1 MGLLDKIVGAV
12 TGRSGNDANGLS
24 SAQHNLLRQA
34 MEPLDKA
41 APGLA
46 DKALA
51 FVAEGTHESVLLE
64 LAAPHALE
72 PGQLL
77 GAPGRLRW
85 GFYLYNDKPLEAAG
99 KKSLAGRSAFYASIT
114 PDQPPLALLVRLG
127 KLLAAADAGKSLEH
141 PGAPVPDWLQYL
153 VNDAIHAS
161 FKDGNSNK
169 QELGKE
175 RAAWTVDLVAGLLA
189 EEGLDATLALQLVF
203 ERKGLDSYYHDRLG
217 ALVKSPALATYMQA
231 HPDAVK
237 ALLQQLSAAGRVVL
251 AARIGTDKELRAAFA
266 PLLVA
271 LAVDGSKTV
280 RAEAVPHIEGIAEAE
295 RLRLLAALL
304 TEGDT
309 SQRSQAAELLARLP
323 AEATRGLLDAA
334 LANESSKPV
343 QQAIRAALNRIDAA
357 GGAQEQD
364 LPEPPPWT
372 PFADSPLGEDA
383 LALLLANRTEVIERA
398 RRAAEE
404 EAEENKTQKHKY
416 NWRQKSYANLAK
428 LTEDDMR
435 QALALLN
442 GQLDKKQM
450 EKLRN
455 SEVAQAVTHG
465 NRLFALPSFGPSHL
479 IRWLGVSRY
488 SRSFW
493 FDDGFHKW
501 LGGQPQG
508 SVDLRALADVLK
520 RSGTPLIEVARTAL
534 FDYWN
539 TPSAT
544 DLLPPERVWPFFAEH
559 PEFLD
564 QALGLAAQQNN
575 GDRYASTLELGP
587 ALRTLA
593 SFPTIPARWLP
604 RVMELALGEGKTHR
618 PMAQKALSTLPNIG
632 RQVVESLTHTKSEV
646 RIEAANWLAEL
657 QYTEALPALTKALEK
672 ESRETVRAAFL
683 TALEGLGEDISP
695 RLAPAILLAEAKKG
709 LKAKPPAG
717 LAWFALDA
725 LPAAHW
731 ADGTAVEP
739 EILRWWVVLA
749 CKLKEPGGNA
759 LLTRYMG
766 LLDAASRQALGSTVL
781 RQFIAHDTRHPPL
794 EEGIAYAKAH
804 APQRYQS
811 YQKGWQNAK
820 PEYRQYYEADYAKS
834 EEQVFE
840 ECKREKMSEYL
851 GSAIGEKGVLAL
863 AALAPGH
870 EIVSLLQ
877 QYMRDHYQ
885 RRSQI
890 EAMLEGVAPG
900 NDPVVIQLMLGL
912 SRRYR
917 TASVQTKARALVQE
931 IADRNGWTQDQL
943 ADRTIPTA
951 GLDDT
956 GTLALPYGERIFT
969 MVLDAA
975 MKPELR
981 NPEGKAIKALPEPR
995 QNDDPAQIKET
1006 KALLSTSKKELKQ
1019 VIDLQ
1024 TARLFEAMCT
1034 GRQWPVAEWREYLH
1048 RHPVAGRLVQRL
1060 VWLEVEAEGT
1070 ALQSFRPTEDGSL
1083 INTADDEV
1091 ELADGA
1097 LVRLAHAS
1105 LVDAATASAW
1115 TKHFKD
1121 YKTAPLFPQM
1131 SRQSP
1136 ALSFTDDKG
1145 LAVSSIQDRQGWI
1158 SDSFTLRGAFN
1169 KLGYQRAQAED
1180 GGFFYEYTKDFASVG
1195 VRVCIEFSGNTLPEE
1210 NVAAA
1215 LKTLSF
1221 ENSRSRSWSSDNTLP
1236 LASVPPV
1243 LLAEAYA
1250 DYLAVAQACTGFDPD
1265 WEKKMPW

>member
-12 TGRSGNDANGLS
+12 TGRSGNGANGLTTP
-24 SAQHNLLRQA
+24 QNNLLRQS

-51 FVAEGTHESVLLE
+51 FVTEGTHEAVLLE
-64 LAAPHALE
+64 LQAPLTPE

-77 GAPGRLRW
+77 GSPGRLRW
-85 GFYLYNDKPLEAAG
+85 GFNLWNDKPVEAAG
-99 KKSLAGRSAFYASIT
+99 TKSLAGRAAFYESVTAEA
-114 PDQPPLALLVRLG
+114 PPIDLLVRLG
-127 KLLAAADAGKSLEH
+127 KLLAAADGGKSLEH

-153 VNDAIHAS
+153 VNDAVHAS
-161 FKDGNSNK
+161 FKDSHSNNK
-169 QELGKE
+169 GPSKN
-175 RAAWTVDLVAGLLA
+175 RPAWTIALIARLLDA
-189 EEGLDATLALQLVF
+189 EGLDEALALQVVF
-203 ERKGLDSYYHDRLG
+203 ERKGLDSYYQDRLDH
-217 ALVKSPALATYMQA
+217 LVKNPAVAAFMQA
-231 HPDAVK
+231 RPGAAQ
-237 ALLQQLSAAGRVVL
+237 ALLQQLSASGRVQL
-251 AARIGTDKELRAAFA
+251 AARIGTDKALRAAFA

-271 LAVDGSKTV
+271 LAADGSKTV
-280 RAEAVPHIEGIAEAE
+280 RAEAMPHIEGIAEAE

-304 TEGDT
+304 GEGDT
-309 SQRSQAAELLARLP
+309 SQRTQAAELLARLP

-334 LANESSKPV
+334 LASETSKPV
-343 QQAIRAALNRIDAA
+343 QQAIRAALTRLDAA
-357 GGAQEQD
+357 GDAQAQD

-372 PFADSPLGEDA
+372 PFADTPLGEDA
-383 LALLLANRTEVIERA
+383 LALLLANRLEVIERA

-416 NWRQKSYANLAK
+416 TWRQKSYASLSK

-442 GQLDKKQM
+442 GQLDKEQM

-465 NRLFALPSFGPSHL
+465 NRLYALPSFGPSHL

-488 SRSFW
+488 NRSFW
-493 FDDGFHKW
+493 SDDGFQKW
-501 LGGQPQG
+501 LQRQPQG
-508 SVDLRALADVLK
+508 SVDLRALAELLT
-520 RSGTPLIEVARTAL
+520 RSNMPLVDAARTAL
-534 FDYWN
+534 VDYWN

-544 DLLPPERVWPFFAEH
+544 DLLPADRIWPFFAEH

-564 QALGLAAQQNN
+564 QALGLAAAAPQ
-575 GDRYASTLELGP
+575 GDRYASSLELAP

-593 SFPTIPARWLP
+593 VFPTMPARWLP

-618 PMAQKALSTLPNIG
+618 PVAQKALSTLPDIG
-632 RQVVESLTHTKSEV
+632 RRVVESLTHTKSEV

-657 QYTEALPALTKALEK
+657 KYTDAVPALTKALEK

-683 TALEGLGEDISP
+683 TALEALGDDISP

-725 LPAAHW
+725 LPAAQW
-731 ADGTAVEP
+731 AHGGAVEP

-766 LLDAASRQALGSTVL
+766 LLDAAGRQALGASVL

-794 EEGIAYAKAH
+794 EEGIAYAQAQ
-804 APQRYQS
+804 APQRYQR
-811 YQKGWQNAK
+811 YQKGYQNAK

-834 EEQVFE
+834 EDQVFE
-840 ECKREKMSEYL
+840 ECKREKMAEYL
-851 GSAIGEKGVLAL
+851 GSAIGEKGILAL
-863 AALAPGH
+863 ATFAPGH
-870 EIVSLLQ
+870 EIVTLLQ

-917 TASVQTKARALVQE
+917 TASVQAKARTLVQE

-956 GTLALPYGERIFT
+956 GTLALPYGERVFT

-981 NPEGKAIKALPEPR
+981 NPEGKAIKTLPEPR
-995 QNDDPAQIKET
+995 QNDDPAQTKET

-1048 RHPVAGRLVQRL
+1048 RHPVAGRLIQRL
-1060 VWLEVEAEGT
+1060 VWLEVDAEG
-1070 ALQSFRPTEDGSL
+1070 AVLQSFRPTEDGSL
-1083 INTADDEV
+1083 IDTGDDEV
-1091 ELADGA
+1091 HLSDGA
-1097 LVRLAHAS
+1097 QVRLAHAS
-1105 LVDAATASAW
+1105 LVEPATASAW

-1121 YKTAPLFPQM
+1121 YKLSPLFPQM

-1136 ALSFTDDKG
+1136 TLAFTDDKG
-1145 LAVSSIQDRQGWI
+1145 LAVNEIRDRQGWV
-1158 SDSFTLRGAFN
+1158 SDSFTLRGAFA

-1180 GGFFYEYTKDFASVG
+1180 GGFFYQYTKDFSSVG
-1195 VRVCIEFSGNTLPEE
+1195 VRVAIDFSGNTLPEE

-1221 ENSRSRSWSSDNTLP
+1221 EDSKARSWGDNNLP

-1250 DYLAVAQACTGFDPD
+1250 DYLAVGAACTGFDAD

>member
-189 EEGLDATLALQLVF
+189 EEGLDGTLALQLVF

-231 HPDAVK
+231 HPEAVK

-280 RAEAVPHIEGIAEAE
+280 RAEAVPHIEGIAEAD

-334 LANESSKPV
+334 LASESSKPV

-508 SVDLRALADVLK
+508 SVDLRALADLLK

-840 ECKREKMSEYL
+840 ECKREKMSEYM

-863 AALAPGH
+863 AAFAPGH

-1060 VWLEVEAEGT
+1060 VWLEVDAEGT

-1180 GGFFYEYTKDFASVG
+1180 GGFFYEYTKDFSSVG

>member
-12 TGRSGNDANGLS
+12 TGRSGNDGNGLS
-24 SAQHNLLRQA
+24 TSQNNLLRQA
-34 MEPLDKA
+34 VEPLDKA

-51 FVAEGTHESVLLE
+51 FVTEGTHEAVLLE
-64 LAAPHALE
+64 LQAPHALE

-85 GFYLYNDKPLEAAG
+85 GFNLYNDKPLEAAG
-99 KKSLAGRSAFYASIT
+99 KKSLAGRSGFYASI
-114 PDQPPLALLVRLG
+114 PADKPPLALLVRLG

-153 VNDAIHAS
+153 VNDAVHAS
-161 FKDGNSNK
+161 FKDGNSSK
-169 QELGKE
+169 HELGKD
-175 RAAWTVDLVAGLLA
+175 RAAWTVDLIAQLLA
-189 EEGLDATLALQLVF
+189 EEGLEETLALQLVF
-203 ERKGLDSYYHDRLG
+203 ERKGLDSYYQDRLDG
-217 ALVKSPALATYMQA
+217 LVKAPALAA
-231 HPDAVK
+231 HMLARPDAVR
-237 ALLQQLSAAGRVVL
+237 ALLQQLSASGRVQL
-251 AARIGTDKELRAAFA
+251 ASRIGPDKALRAGFA

-271 LAVDGSKTV
+271 LAADGSKTV
-280 RAEAVPHIEGIAEAE
+280 RAEAVPHLEGIAEAE

-304 TEGDT
+304 GEGDT
-309 SQRSQAAELLARLP
+309 SQRGQAAELLARLP
-323 AEATRGLLDAA
+323 AEATRGLLETA
-334 LANESSKPV
+334 LASEASKPV

-416 NWRQKSYANLAK
+416 TWRQKSYANLSK

-442 GQLDKKQM
+442 GQLDRKQT
-450 EKLRN
+450 EKLR
-455 SEVAQAVTHG
+455 STEVTQAVTHG

-488 SRSFW
+488 NRSFW

-501 LGGQPQG
+501 LGGQPRG
-508 SVDLRALADVLK
+508 SVDLRALGDLLK

-593 SFPTIPARWLP
+593 TFPTIPARWLP

-618 PMAQKALSTLPNIG
+618 PMAQKALSTLPSIG

-657 QYTEALPALTKALEK
+657 KYADAVPALTKALEK

-683 TALEGLGEDISP
+683 TALEGLGDDISP

-725 LPAAHW
+725 LPAARW

-766 LLDAASRQALGSTVL
+766 LLDAASRQALGSSVL

-794 EEGIAYAKAH
+794 EEGIAYAQAH

-811 YQKGWQNAK
+811 YQKGYQNAK

-834 EEQVFE
+834 EDQVFE
-840 ECKREKMSEYL
+840 ECKREKMAEYL
-851 GSAIGEKGVLAL
+851 GSAIGEKGILAL
-863 AALAPGH
+863 AAFAPGH
-870 EIVSLLQ
+870 EIVTLLQ

-917 TASVQTKARALVQE
+917 TASVQTKARTLVQE

-956 GTLALPYGERIFT
+956 GTLALPYGERTFT

-981 NPEGKAIKALPEPR
+981 NPEGKAIKTLPEPR
-995 QNDDPAQIKET
+995 QNDDPAQTKET

-1048 RHPVAGRLVQRL
+1048 RHPVAGRLIQRL
-1060 VWLEVEAEGT
+1060 VWLEVDAQGA

-1083 INTADDEV
+1083 INTEDDEV
-1091 ELADGA
+1091 QLSDGA
-1097 LVRLAHAS
+1097 QVRLAHAS
-1105 LVDAATASAW
+1105 LVDKASAGAW

-1136 ALSFTDDKG
+1136 TLAFTDDKG
-1145 LAVSSIQDRQGWI
+1145 LAITEIKDRQGWV
-1158 SDSFTLRGAFN
+1158 SDSFTLRGAFT

-1180 GGFFYEYTKDFASVG
+1180 GGFFYQYTKDFSSVG
-1195 VRVCIEFSGNTLPEE
+1195 VRVAIDFSGNTLPEE

-1221 ENSRSRSWSSDNTLP
+1221 EDSKARSWGDNTLP

-1250 DYLAVAQACTGFDPD
+1250 DYLAVAQACTGFDAD